1 MTDSKKQAEREAFFD
16 YYKQNAEP
24 LQKKVYATPEA
35 YKTEHQE
42 EQDKHIKESVE
53 AAVKDLEKT
62 VNKDWMYQQRERNEL
77 GADYFSYQG
86 YHPPKKSE

>member
-24 LQKKVYATPEA
+24 LQKKVYAIPEA

-86 YHPPKKSE
+86 YHPPKK